1 VKVLEIRVEVVAPVA
16 GAPRLLPKVC
26 LVRGAIML
34 LIPVVAKMITVA
46 AMLYLTQSDRA
57 AAKEIVGIA

>member
-1 VKVLEIRVEVVAPVA
+1 
-16 GAPRLLPKVC
+16 
-26 LVRGAIML
+26 ML

-46 AMLYLTQSDRA
+46 AMLHLTQSDRA